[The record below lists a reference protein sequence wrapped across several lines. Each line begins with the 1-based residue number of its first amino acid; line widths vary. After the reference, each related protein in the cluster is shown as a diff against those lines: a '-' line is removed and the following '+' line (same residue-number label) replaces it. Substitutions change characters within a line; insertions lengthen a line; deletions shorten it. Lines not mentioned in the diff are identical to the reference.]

1 MIHLILHYLK
11 ILFFTLLS
19 SIVLSQEPEKD
30 LALDV
35 QRTTEF
41 KRDVVYGQ
49 DCDDTEYRNEWGTPN
64 WKNYGQWLSEC
75 DSIRTVKLDKEFTER
90 RKKRQRE
97 KAIQDSIELA
107 EIENIDFDLDAMWEN
122 TVWQEIQDV
131 TTVYAEVE
139 QITAVAG
146 VRGAEAEDEALQHLY
161 YRRSMRGLELVDLQ
175 KAYGKLKITRENLYN
190 NNPDNPKIA
199 KIDQYLLQ
207 LESKM

>member
-49 DCDDTEYRNEWGTPN
+49 DCYDTEYRNEWGTPN

-75 DSIRTVKLDKEFTER
+75 DSIRTVKLDKEFAER
-90 RKKRQRE
+90 RKKQQRE

-161 YRRSMRGLELVDLQ
+161 YRRSMRGLELVDIQ